1 MSGLIFMAA
10 VLVVAVLRDWRLW
23 PALVAW
29 AVILFAA
36 ILAPHGLR
44 DENTNDTL
52 LIWLL
57 AAAFGV
63 MMVVREFVNV
73 RARRRVDVAR

>member
-1 MSGLIFMAA
+1 MAA
-10 VLVVAVLRDWRLW
+10 VLVIAVLKDWRLW
-23 PALVAW
+23 PALLAW

-36 ILAPHGLR
+36 ILAPHGMR
-44 DENTNDTL
+44 YENTNDTL

-63 MMVVREFVNV
+63 MMVVHEFVNV

>member
-1 MSGLIFMAA
+1 MAA
-10 VLVVAVLRDWRLW
+10 VLVVAVLKDWRLW

-36 ILAPHGLR
+36 ILAPHGSR
-44 DENTNDTL
+44 YENTTDTL
-52 LIWLL
+52 LICLL
-57 AAAFGV
+57 AAAFGAV
-63 MMVVREFVNV
+63 VIVREFVIV